1 MMNLT
6 HSLLQ
11 HAARSCANR
20 DWAQAD
26 RQYLAAISSHDDAE
40 TWFAAGC
47 YFAERQQYATAI
59 PQFMQALDRA
69 QAAGDV
75 HGQAAIFRNLAAIYR
90 ELGDSEL
97 ARRFQRQTLTLEE
110 SAGPDELLDW
120 SADALLAGKMKLA
133 QQLAEVA
140 GKLAEDAENI
150 AAQADA
156 YGQRGVIAARR
167 GRPRSAVRFL
177 IRAARGHQFLSDD
190 RNLGADFQNLAE
202 VCGLIQRFAW
212 QRKFFAAAR
221 EYFQRAGMT
230 RSESRAAL
238 RLRQAERLEGYRRTV
253 PGWN

>member
-1 MMNLT
+1 MNSS

-11 HAARSCANR
+11 NAAQSCAKR

-26 RQYLAAISSHDDAE
+26 RQYLAAVSSNEDLE
-40 TWFAAGC
+40 TWFASGC
-47 YFAERQQYATAI
+47 HFAERQQYAVAI

-69 QAAGDV
+69 QLAGDV
-75 HGQAAIFRNLAAIYR
+75 RWQAVIFRNLAAIYR
-90 ELGDSEL
+90 ELGDFEL
-97 ARRFQRQTLTLEE
+97 ARRFQRQTLALEE

-120 SADALLAGKMKLA
+120 SADALLTGKTKLA

-140 GKLAEDAENI
+140 GKLAEDSENI

-167 GRPRSAVRFL
+167 GRLRSAVRL
-177 IRAARGHQFLSDD
+177 MIRAARGHQFLDDD
-190 RNLGADFQNLAE
+190 RNLGADYQNLAE
-202 VCGLIQRFAW
+202 VCGLIQRDVW
-212 QRKFFAAAR
+212 QRTFFAAAR
-221 EYFQRAGMT
+221 ECFERAGMM

-253 PGWN
+253 AGWN